1 MYFFFPP
8 LSLSS
13 TTLLSPAPPPGQL
26 LVPGAWCGLDLPSFL
41 PLALSPCSEWPY
53 AGRWQSVAPFALLV
67 GALTTAG

>member
-13 TTLLSPAPPPGQL
+13 TTLLSPAPPPQVSSLRLGH
-26 LVPGAWCGLDLPSFL
+26 GAGLDLPSFL

-53 AGRWQSVAPFALLV
+53 AGRWQSVAPLLCLLV
-67 GALTTAG
+67 L